1 MEVTEKDIKSHIF
14 YRIARSVVR
23 PSIYVFY
30 GVRYTGREKVP
41 KEGKIIIASN
51 HISLLDPVAVGAGLG
66 REVHFMGKAELFK
79 NPVFGRLIKH
89 LGCFPVHR
97 GAGDGEAVNLASTV
111 LEKGFALGIFP
122 EGTRSKDHGKPAQ
135 RPKSGVAMLAQKEKC
150 DVLPVA
156 VYCKDGKPKLFRK
169 YIVRVGDVIP
179 YEDMGF
185 TEEANRSEIKNA
197 SGVIWGKITALWEES
212 NANQNC

>member
-1 MEVTEKDIKSHIF
+1 MKITEKDIKSHVL
-14 YRIARSVVR
+14 YRIVVVILR
-23 PSIYVFY
+23 PIIYAFC
-30 GVRYTGREKVP
+30 GVRYIGKEKVP
-41 KEGKIIIASN
+41 KQGKIIIASN

-79 NPVFGRLIKH
+79 NPVFGGLIKH

-111 LEKGFALGIFP
+111 LQKGFALGIFP

-135 RPKSGVAMLAQKEKC
+135 RPKSGVAMLAQKEKA

-156 VYCKDGKPKLFRK
+156 VYCADGKPKLFKR

-179 YEDMGF
+179 YEEMGF
-185 TEEANRSEIKNA
+185 TEEANRSEIKSA
-197 SGVIWGKITALWEES
+197 SNLIWGKITALWEES
-212 NANQNC
+212 NASQNS

>member
-1 MEVTEKDIKSHIF
+1 MEVTPKDIKSHILF
-14 YRIARSVVR
+14 RVAAFILR
-23 PSIYVFY
+23 PTVSLFY
-30 GVRYTGREKVP
+30 GMRIIGKEKVP

-79 NPVFGRLIKH
+79 NPVFGRLIKN

-122 EGTRSKDHGKPAQ
+122 EGTRSKDYGKPAS
-135 RPKSGVAMLAQKEKC
+135 RPKSGVAMLAQMEKC
-150 DVLPVA
+150 NVLPVA
-156 VYCKDGKPKLFRK
+156 VYCKDGKPRLFGK

-179 YEDMGF
+179 FETMGF

-197 SGVIWGKITALWEES
+197 SGMIWQKITALWEES
-212 NANQNC
+212 HASQNR